1 VSAGGFGPQFGDE
14 GSGYWI
20 GREAVAAV
28 LRAGEGT
35 GRVTR
40 LSEDLPATLN
50 LATMKEILRRCDRS
64 GHVPA
69 PMVAAYAPV
78 VARAAVA
85 GDAVARGILA
95 RAGRLLGELVI
106 RTVTFSGRPKQAV
119 PLVLTGG
126 LFHLGGLLMR
136 PLRRALR
143 TAKIRFLVFPPVPDP
158 IQGIIRAM
166 DRVESGG

>member
-1 VSAGGFGPQFGDE
+1 
-14 GSGYWI
+14 
-20 GREAVAAV
+20 
-28 LRAGEGT
+28 
-35 GRVTR
+35 
-40 LSEDLPATLN
+40 
-50 LATMKEILRRCDRS
+50 
-64 GHVPA
+64 
-69 PMVAAYAPV
+69 
-78 VARAAVA
+78 
-85 GDAVARGILA
+85 
-95 RAGRLLGELVI
+95 
-106 RTVTFSGRPKQAV
+106 V